1 MRVKV
6 TAHGLSRY
14 LARLTLFL
22 DGLGLRARRQ
32 AGSSFSPRLW
42 LQALI
47 SFRSRHIGLVLP
59 GVRVAERSSRC
70 RWLGRL
76 NLLDPHLME
85 QGARAAAHSVDR
97 FIDREME
104 KYGLTPDRVALVG
117 FSQGTMMALH
127 VGLRREQQ
135 IGAILGFSGV
145 LVGGR
150 NLKEQMRSK
159 PPVLL
164 IHGDRD
170 PTIPIPAMFDSAEAL
185 AAADHGAQWHIS
197 YGVPHSIGADG
208 LELGGEFL
216 AMYLKTKGLIGA
228 G

>member
-1 MRVKV
+1 MPPARGGKPDSLVIFL
-6 TAHGLSRY
+6 HGY
-14 LARLTLFL
+14 
-22 DGLGLRARRQ
+22 
-32 AGSSFSPRLW
+32 GSNG
-42 LQALI
+42 ADLI
-47 SFRSRHIGLVLP
+47 SLAPYWAEALP
-59 GVRVAERSSRC
+59 NTAFVSPNAIEPVPMAPGGYQWFPIS
-70 RWLGRL
+70 
-76 NLLDPHLME
+76 NLDPLLME
-85 QGARAAAHSVDR
+85 QGAKAAAQSVDR

-104 KYGLTPDRVALVG
+104 KYGLTPERIALVG
-117 FSQGTMMALH
+117 FSQGTMMALQ

-135 IGAILGFSGV
+135 LAGIVGFSGV

-150 NLKEQMRSK
+150 TLKEQMRSK

-197 YGVPHSIGADG
+197 YGVPHSIGPDG

-216 AMYLKTKGLIGA
+216 AMYLKKKGLVGA